1 MKTRDKSKKMINI
14 AKILISVSLCISF
27 VFQPSIYVSGKDQ
40 NYNIYYE
47 TGNGDKVYS
56 FTELL
61 SQYEKSSTTYKRNIL
76 EYQIQALNGTISAE
90 NHANI
95 KSQHLNVLEA
105 IEELK
110 QTKATLIAY
119 KEYLEDQDNS
129 AITGSAIS
137 IEENESLI
145 KEVDKQIE
153 NIDIQLAQYNSS
165 SYSLEQ
171 SLSDAQLSEDI
182 ADFFMHYQ
190 GIITE
195 EAKKKLENDF
205 LKRCYGL
212 IIYQEQ
218 LDYSKAYK
226 DYFNLI
232 KEVDTIRYKFG
243 LVTLMELDIDNANI
257 LQNEQLIADNQGLY
271 DTTIKSIKKDTGI
284 TTDLKLRLSFIDT
297 PIEYNLEATIDEFPL
312 ITE

>member
-1 MKTRDKSKKMINI
+1 M
-14 AKILISVSLCISF
+14 
-27 VFQPSIYVSGKDQ
+27 
-40 NYNIYYE
+40 
-47 TGNGDKVYS
+47 
-56 FTELL
+56 
-61 SQYEKSSTTYKRNIL
+61 
-76 EYQIQALNGTISAE
+76 
-90 NHANI
+90 
-95 KSQHLNVLEA
+95 
-105 IEELK
+105 
-110 QTKATLIAY
+110 
-119 KEYLEDQDNS
+119 
-129 AITGSAIS
+129 
-137 IEENESLI
+137 
-145 KEVDKQIE
+145 
-153 NIDIQLAQYNSS
+153 
-165 SYSLEQ
+165 EQ

-226 DYFNLI
+226 DYLNLI

-312 ITE
+312 ISE